1 MPFASGVFLE
11 APDFATA
18 PISGVVGAFHGG
30 VVFAPIDAE
39 ADHADSLIDVTVF
52 GDREETDAGVGGFV
66 FDGEGVAT
74 AHELPSV
81 VFAAFA
87 FGGLE
92 IDFLPVILADIGDE
106 EVTRFAIEGESPW
119 VADAVGPDFGFGVGM
134 NFGELFF
141 GDPEES
147 HLLERGDERIILR
160 DRVSAIRGGVFDINP
175 EHFAHESGEILA
187 SAEDIAFPAAVAD
200 ADIEEAIWAEGHFS
214 AVMIAVGEIE
224 LHDHLPAFHVGFIG
238 IFGGDLILHDQGGAI
253 EPEVGISDIEEAV
266 FFELGVKFD
275 AEKTEFEE
283 GTDRLI
289 FEIEERFFEEFTVF
303 DDADDAWAFADEE
316 AIGAVFW
323 GGDVNGVDETSGD
336 LDELD
341 GLFFGEFATGLGGND
356 GFGVGELGGQ
366 A

>member
-1 MPFASGVFLE
+1 MTIFGDGE
-11 APDFATA
+11 
-18 PISGVVGAFHGG
+18 
-30 VVFAPIDAE
+30 E
-39 ADHADSLIDVTVF
+39 ADAW
-52 GDREETDAGVGGFV
+52 VGGFV
-66 FDGEGVAT
+66 FDGEGVAP

-87 FGGLE
+87 FGRLE

-106 EVTRFAIEGESPW
+106 EVTCFTIKRESPW

-134 NFGELFF
+134 DFGELFF
-141 GDPEES
+141 GDPEEG

-160 DRVSAIRGGVFDINP
+160 NGVSAIRGGVFDINA

-187 SAEDIAFPAAVAD
+187 SAEDIALPAAVAD
-200 ADIEEAIWAEGHFS
+200 ADIEEAIWAEGHFA
-214 AVMIAVGEIE
+214 AVMVAVGEIE

-253 EPEVGISDIEEAV
+253 EPEVGVSDIEEAV
-266 FFELGVKFD
+266 FFKFGVKFD

-283 GTDRLI
+283 GADRLV
-289 FEIEERFFEEFTVF
+289 FEIEERFFEEFAVF

-323 GGDVNGVDETSGD
+323 GGDVNGVDESGGD

-341 GLFFGEFATGLGGND
+341 GLFFGEFAAGLGRND